1 MNRLITISLI
11 LWCTVT
17 LISAQNVDEMRSSSP
32 EDRAANQTE
41 WMKTELSLDSATEHI
56 VYNVNLRYAK
66 ANQVIFDSGERKI
79 IKLKKIKGNQIDK
92 DKQLKSILSKEQYD
106 KYLIMKEKIRQNRN
120 GKLKKNR

>member
-1 MNRLITISLI
+1 MNRLITISLL